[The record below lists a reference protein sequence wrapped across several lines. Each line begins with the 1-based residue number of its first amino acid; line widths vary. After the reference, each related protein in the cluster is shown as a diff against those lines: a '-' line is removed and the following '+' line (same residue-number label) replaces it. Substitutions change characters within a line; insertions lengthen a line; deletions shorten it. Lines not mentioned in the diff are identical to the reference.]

1 MDGMVNNRHRNNF
14 PSFQSGLMKYSE
26 KGFTLIEVM
35 VVMILLTLSFMVFLQ
50 ALNTGKSVRVNSE
63 LRTVQAVILN
73 SLEQQIRAR
82 RYDEN
87 TSSPWS
93 SALGPESGESSITL
107 FDDIDDFHEYI
118 VSAVTNNP
126 AYSCSV
132 AVNYVSS
139 TSGFHTSQ
147 SGQTNYKSVM
157 VKVSHKTLSALTD
170 TLIISSG
177 LN

>member
-14 PSFQSGLMKYSE
+14 LFLQSGLMKYSE

-87 TSSPWS
+87 TSS
-93 SALGPESGESSITL
+93 
-107 FDDIDDFHEYI
+107 
-118 VSAVTNNP
+118 
-126 AYSCSV
+126 
-132 AVNYVSS
+132 
-139 TSGFHTSQ
+139 
-147 SGQTNYKSVM
+147 
-157 VKVSHKTLSALTD
+157 
-170 TLIISSG
+170 
-177 LN
+177 